1 MQRLSH
7 LAPVLVGILGLT
19 WPASAQPPPDAAVT
33 PACHSHADLA
43 EMLHQKFAEQPS
55 AIGLQANGHLVE
67 VFVSNDGAS
76 WTNQSSDPTVSA
88 TTSTNTATTTTI
100 LLRKIGA
107 TSPFETVTWVLDNRS
122 PSAPSW
128 CRVFER

>member
-67 VFVSNDGAS
+67 VFVSNDGGS
-76 WTNQSSDPTVSA
+76 WTIV
-88 TTSTNTATTTTI
+88 
-100 LLRKIGA
+100 
-107 TSPFETVTWVLDNRS
+107 VTRPDGWSCIVAVGEHWESL
-122 PSAPSW
+122 PGPVTGPLA
-128 CRVFER
+128 